1 MPTIKRRSTKRK
13 TSTKKSGMSAR
24 NKLILKALLGVGG
37 AGALGYGGY
46 RAYKSFGSKIPIAPP
61 QPKYIDWSKVNKYS
75 PLNLKTRAWSVPY
88 DPEAAKKAKEAKTGG
103 KRRSIRRMMW

>member
-24 NKLILKALLGVGG
+24 NKLILKALLGVSG
-37 AGALGYGGY
+37 AGALAAGGYGLSKRYGVTAGLKGY
-46 RAYKSFGSKIPIAPP
+46 PSIYK
-61 QPKYIDWSKVNKYS
+61 
-75 PLNLKTRAWSVPY
+75 
-88 DPEAAKKAKEAKTGG
+88 KTGG